1 VKAGGA
7 FFVARFYSGFVLFY
21 LTASY
26 AQADVADSERV
37 TIRYL
42 DPEVY
47 QEMRMEALRQ
57 KVLIARVIE
66 AAWHAFKLW
75 RAEHPE

>member
-1 VKAGGA
+1 
-7 FFVARFYSGFVLFY
+7 
-21 LTASY
+21 
-26 AQADVADSERV
+26 VADIERV

-47 QEMRMEALRQ
+47 QEIRMEALRQ

-66 AAWHAFKLW
+66 AAWSAFKAW
-75 RAEHPE
+75 RAEHPDE

>member
-1 VKAGGA
+1 VTAS
-7 FFVARFYSGFVLFY
+7 FFCARFYSGFLLFRE
-21 LTASY
+21 TAAY

-47 QEMRMEALRQ
+47 REMRMEALRQ
-57 KVLIARVIE
+57 GVLIARVVE
-66 AAWHAFKLW
+66 AAWQAFKAW